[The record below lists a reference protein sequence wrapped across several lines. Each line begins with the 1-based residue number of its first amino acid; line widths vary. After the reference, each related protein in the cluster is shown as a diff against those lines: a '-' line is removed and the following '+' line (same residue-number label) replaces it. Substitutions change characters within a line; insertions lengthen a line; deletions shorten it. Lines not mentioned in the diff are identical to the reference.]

1 MMKKSLL
8 TVAVLI
14 FVSGLFVL
22 PSIAQQKNTREVIA
36 TGDSYIDGD
45 NIAAARQQAINA
57 ALRNA
62 VEQGVGVLISA
73 ESIVKKHLLIKSE
86 IYSKAQGYVKKYDI
100 LDVKQLGG
108 LYHVSIKAIVS
119 LDIIKNDLMALGI
132 LMQQM
137 HYPRLMI
144 VVGTQEGQVDNA
156 ARSARIV
163 LEKRFAEK
171 HFDLI
176 DPATSQKLHNN
187 TKLLLK
193 VTKETVVAAKI
204 GLEHHAEVVLTGII
218 SSEHKGKTNAGF
230 DATNSNLIFRAID
243 PTTAKIFSSTEESSS
258 GVGSSVAEAL
268 SGSGKK
274 AGEKAAAYTSKEII
288 KWWQELK
295 SAGVAYKITLKN
307 VLKYPVAI
315 DFEDGVQ
322 GIDNVVSLNERVFGG
337 GFLECDVV
345 YKGKKSDL
353 TRAIFKK
360 LSGKPGFEDLNVETS
375 HGNNIIFTR

>member
-1 MMKKSLL
+1 MMRKLL
-8 TVAVLI
+8 CSITVLAV
-14 FVSGLFVL
+14 VSVLFVP
-22 PSIAQQKNTREVIA
+22 PSTAQQKNTREVTAAGESFIE
-36 TGDSYIDGD
+36 GD
-45 NIAAARQQAINA
+45 NIPVAKQRAING
-57 ALRNA
+57 ALRRA

-73 ESIVKKHLLIKSE
+73 ESIVKMHLLIKSE
-86 IYSKAQGYVKKYDI
+86 IYSKTQGYVKKYDI
-100 LDVKQLGG
+100 LTEKQLGG
-108 LYHVSIKAIVS
+108 LYQVTIRATVS

-132 LMQQM
+132 LKQQM

-144 VVGTQEGQVDNA
+144 VVGTQQGQVDDA
-156 ARSARIV
+156 ASSARVV
-163 LEKRFAEK
+163 LEKRFAEN

-230 DATNSNLIFRAID
+230 DAANSNLILRVID
-243 PTTAKIFSSTEESSS
+243 PTTAKIFASTQESATS
-258 GVGSSVAEAL
+258 VGSGVAEAL
-268 SGSGKK
+268 SGSGSK
-274 AGEKAAAYTSKEII
+274 AGEKAATYASKEII

-307 VLKYPVAI
+307 ILKYPVAI
-315 DFEDGVQ
+315 NFEDGVQ

-337 GFLECDVV
+337 GFLECDVI
-345 YKGKKSDL
+345 YKGKKSAL

-360 LSGKPGFEDLNVETS
+360 LYGKPGFENLNVETS